1 LKNCKM
7 IAITLM
13 LFATMSSKYVD
24 VAKVEAIG
32 KDFLNYAVKMNGN
45 KVELSIACFM
55 MFKVVLEKLG

>member
-1 LKNCKM
+1 
-7 IAITLM
+7 M